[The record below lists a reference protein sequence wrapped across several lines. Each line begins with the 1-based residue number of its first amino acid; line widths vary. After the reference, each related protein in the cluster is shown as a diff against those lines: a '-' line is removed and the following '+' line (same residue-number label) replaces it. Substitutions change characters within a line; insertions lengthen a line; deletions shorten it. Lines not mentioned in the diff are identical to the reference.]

1 MGGVMTTFVGV
12 LGLRMWQL
20 GVRDAD
26 QYYLLAE
33 ENRISLRL
41 VPPNRGRI
49 YDRAGKIVADN
60 EQAFRITL
68 VREEVEDLEDVLA
81 KLQRLLGLDD
91 EAKLYSERFKISFP
105 EDYANWAK
113 KHNH

>member
-49 YDRAGKIVADN
+49 YDRAGKLVADN
-60 EQAFRITL
+60 EQAFRVTL
-68 VREEVEDLEDVLA
+68 VREDWVV
-81 KLQRLLGLDD
+81 
-91 EAKLYSERFKISFP
+91 P
-105 EDYANWAK
+105 EELPFGETVIKPLRGGETLRWRMR
-113 KHNH
+113 